1 MLELSNKL
9 SDTLIV
15 NNNTKTILAAI
26 AITLVC
32 AAASHAQNWG
42 ANYNQNGSYTGPN
55 GRTVSYNNNQSYS
68 VGAGGWMGTGTPQ
81 GVGWAIFAINA
92 LGSLRA
98 GAPIPTPVSIGAG
111 GGYGGGGYYGG
122 GVGPGCGGGGY
133 YQPTYRAGWGV
144 CPY

>member
-1 MLELSNKL
+1 MQ
-9 SDTLIV
+9 
-15 NNNTKTILAAI
+15 NNTNTKTIVAAI
-26 AITLVC
+26 ATLLLC
-32 AAASHAQNWG
+32 AAASQAQNWG

-68 VGAGGWMGTGTPQ
+68 AGAGGWMGTGTPQ

-92 LGSLRA
+92 VRGAAA
-98 GAPIPTPVSIGAG
+98 GQPIPTPVSMGAG
-111 GGYGGGGYYGG
+111 GGYGGGWGGGYGG
-122 GVGPGCGGGGY
+122 GYGGCGGGY